1 MFGFCLSCHIWAFF
15 SAWLHASDS
24 WNCRALETLVTLIL
38 RATLAWM
45 IRQHGDMFLLHTDY
59 SIWFSFVHIIS
70 FSMQA
75 AGQQV
80 GQVFPQ
86 AGAFYMQPLTQVM
99 RLGIMQVN
107 NRLSCLDIVEMV
119 IWRRAWNKDLSDVS

>member
-1 MFGFCLSCHIWAFF
+1 
-15 SAWLHASDS
+15 
-24 WNCRALETLVTLIL
+24 
-38 RATLAWM
+38 M

-119 IWRRAWNKDLSDVS
+119 IWRGAWNKDLSDAS

>member
-1 MFGFCLSCHIWAFF
+1 
-15 SAWLHASDS
+15 
-24 WNCRALETLVTLIL
+24 
-38 RATLAWM
+38 
-45 IRQHGDMFLLHTDY
+45 
-59 SIWFSFVHIIS
+59 
-70 FSMQA
+70 MQA

-119 IWRRAWNKDLSDVS
+119 IWRGAWNKDLSDVSYNQIQDNWKTKEMSEVTGFFFSFFFFSFSCTLAFDSCINFSKA

>member
-1 MFGFCLSCHIWAFF
+1 MELSLLTSTC
-15 SAWLHASDS
+15 
-24 WNCRALETLVTLIL
+24 ALETSLTLFL

-45 IRQHGDMFLLHTDY
+45 IRQHDDLFLLHIDC
-59 SIWFSFVHIIS
+59 IWFSFVHIIS
-70 FSMQA
+70 LSMQA

-86 AGAFYMQPLTQVM
+86 AGAFYMQPLAQVM

-119 IWRRAWNKDLSDVS
+119 IWRGAWNRDLSDVS